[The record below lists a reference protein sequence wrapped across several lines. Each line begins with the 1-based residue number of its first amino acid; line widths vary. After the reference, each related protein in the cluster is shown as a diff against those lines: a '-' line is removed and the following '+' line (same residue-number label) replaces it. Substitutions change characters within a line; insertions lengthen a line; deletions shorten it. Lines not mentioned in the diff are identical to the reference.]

1 MTDDTSASAPRSIRL
16 YESRGATT
24 ILIDV
29 EITED
34 GRLEISGQDLG
45 EAPQKFWGDSDYEYW
60 VSVRPEHK
68 DWVLLALIEKLYGG
82 NSSADSDF
90 MEFLRSKGIPYEFG
104 SWV

>member
-1 MTDDTSASAPRSIRL
+1 MTHDQITSPPRKIRL

-24 ILIDV
+24 ILIDA
-29 EITED
+29 EIAED

-45 EAPQKFWGDSDYEYW
+45 EAPEKYWGDSDYEYW

-68 DWVLLALIEKLYGG
+68 DWVLLVLIEKLYGG
-82 NSSADSDF
+82 KSSADTEF

>member
-1 MTDDTSASAPRSIRL
+1 MTGDPSENPPTKIRL
-16 YESRGATT
+16 YESRGDTT
-24 ILIDV
+24 VLIDV
-29 EITED
+29 EIAED

-45 EAPQKFWGDSDYEYW
+45 DAPEKYWGDSDYEYW

-82 NSSADSDF
+82 HSAADSDF

>member
-1 MTDDTSASAPRSIRL
+1 MTGDPSTNPPSKIRL
-16 YESRGATT
+16 YESRGDTT

-29 EITED
+29 EIAED

-45 EAPQKFWGDSDYEYW
+45 EAPEKYWGDSDYEYW

-68 DWVLLALIEKLYGG
+68 DRVLLALIERLYGG
-82 NSSADSDF
+82 NSTVVSEF
-90 MEFLRSKGIPYEFG
+90 MEFLKSRDIPYEFD